1 MSMSGAGIGAVMY
14 LVRHRHS
21 KTRIGLGPSGFFTF
35 SAAHASTVSRALKNL
50 TRHAPGQ
57 VLISYSLPTAVA
69 VGRAYCGVVPVPV
82 PAPGVVVPPMV
93 PPGAGVAGA
102 VEGAVVDG
110 AAAGGVAAGAAG
122 SCLQADRPRAMTE
135 AAIKVLAII
144 CAPLDVNASH
154 GTFIP
159 DPKTNAFTLIEK

>member
-1 MSMSGAGIGAVMY
+1 M
-14 LVRHRHS
+14 
-21 KTRIGLGPSGFFTF
+21 
-35 SAAHASTVSRALKNL
+35 AARAQALKNPERLAPFRVFHL
-50 TRHAPGQ
+50 TATDAAVTVGHA
-57 VLISYSLPTAVA
+57 YW
-69 VGRAYCGVVPVPV
+69 GVVPVPV
-82 PAPGVVVPPMV
+82 PVPVPGAVVPPIV
-93 PPGAGVAGA
+93 PAGAGVAGA
-102 VEGAVVDG
+102 VVEG

-144 CAPLDVNASH
+144 CAPLDVNASQ

>member
-1 MSMSGAGIGAVMY
+1 M
-14 LVRHRHS
+14 
-21 KTRIGLGPSGFFTF
+21 
-35 SAAHASTVSRALKNL
+35 AARAQALKNPEQL
-50 TRHAPGQ
+50 TPFRVFHLTATDAAVTVGHA
-57 VLISYSLPTAVA
+57 YW
-69 VGRAYCGVVPVPV
+69 GVVPVPV
-82 PAPGVVVPPMV
+82 PGALVPPIV
-93 PPGAGVAGA
+93 PAGAGVAGA
-102 VEGAVVDG
+102 LEGAVVEG

-144 CAPLDVNASH
+144 CAPLDVNASL